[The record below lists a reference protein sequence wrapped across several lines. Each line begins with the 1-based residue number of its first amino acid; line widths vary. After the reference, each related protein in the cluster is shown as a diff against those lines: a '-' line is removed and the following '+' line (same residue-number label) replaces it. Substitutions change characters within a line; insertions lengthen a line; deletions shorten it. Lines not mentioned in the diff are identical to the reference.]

1 MDFRTAIT
9 IPATPTITYNSGIVS
24 LGSCFAVN
32 MGEQFAY
39 YKFPICLNPFGTL
52 FHPIAIENVISR
64 AIQSETYTANDF
76 FSHNDLWHSF
86 SFHSALSKPTLKE
99 AITFANEQQSQ
110 LRTALQTA
118 TVCFITL
125 GTSWVY
131 IYNSTETIVANC
143 HKVPQAH
150 FSKRLL
156 SVDEINDSLTH
167 IIELLKGY
175 NPELQLI
182 FTISPVRHSK
192 DGFFENQ
199 VSKGQLFTALYPLV
213 TAKQVTYFPAYE
225 LLIDELRDYRF
236 YADDMLHPS
245 AMAIS
250 YIWERLIATYIT
262 TDTQAD
268 MKTVDN
274 IQKGLQHHPFNPD
287 TESHRRFLAQL
298 AEKTARF
305 EAKYPHIHFR

>member
-1 MDFRTAIT
+1 MDFRTIVT
-9 IPATPTITYNSGIVS
+9 IAETPSITYYSEIVS

-39 YKFPICLNPFGTL
+39 YKFPITLNPFGTL
-52 FHPIAIENVISR
+52 FQPIAIENVISR
-64 AIQSETYTANDF
+64 AIQGETYTDNDF
-76 FSHNDLWHSF
+76 FNYNELWHSF
-86 SFHSALSKPTLKE
+86 SFHSSLSKPTLKE
-99 AITFANEQQSQ
+99 AIAFANEQQTQ

-118 TVCFITL
+118 SVCFITL

-131 IYNSTETIVANC
+131 IHHSTENIVANC
-143 HKVPQAH
+143 HKLPQAH

-156 SVDEINDSLTH
+156 RVEEISDSLSR
-167 IIELLKGY
+167 IIELVKSY

-199 VSKGQLFTALYPLV
+199 VSKGQLFTALYPLIA
-213 TAKQVTYFPAYE
+213 AKKAAYFPAYE

-245 AMAIS
+245 AMAIL
-250 YIWERLIATYIT
+250 YIWERLINSYIT
-262 TDTQAD
+262 NDTQAD

-274 IQKGLQHHPFNPD
+274 IQKGLQHRPFNPE
-287 TESHRRFLAQL
+287 TESHQRFLAQL
-298 AEKTARF
+298 REKIAKF
-305 EAKYPHIHFR
+305 EAKYPHIQFK